1 MKPHRYRPGTVA
13 LWKLP
18 FQRLVPEI
26 AQDFKIEIELNSN
39 YRLYN
44 SFFPGHV
51 KYNISYLFS
60 LLDSVVTEIAIVA
73 CDIPEGYCN
82 DMDVQRCNL
91 LIYQTKRLCTAN
103 LIVTNHE
110 AQHFPGCCLNMNHE
124 RMELDQYIGQLLF
137 DHVLCGVLCSG
148 DVTLRKAPDLW
159 RKWNSGMGQGLHS
172 LQVLIAMRG
181 EAGYQDVID
190 CVENLAKLL
199 KLEPKDVLVESTG
212 VIGQRIKKLTTVE
225 PWASCRFMMLLMK
238 RLSIVDKMIWQRL
251 VHMSADL
258 ARQVSLMLE
267 ENNGIS
273 GR

>member
-1 MKPHRYRPGTVA
+1 MKPHRYRPGIVA
-13 LWKLP
+13 LW
-18 FQRLVPEI
+18 I
-26 AQDFKIEIELNSN
+26 S
-39 YRLYN
+39 

-60 LLDSVVTEIAIVA
+60 LLDSVVTETAIVA

-82 DMDVQRCNL
+82 DLDVQRCNL

-103 LIVTNHE
+103 LIVTSHE
-110 AQHFPGCCLNMNHE
+110 AKHFPGCYLNRNHE

-172 LQVLIAMRG
+172 LQARAVLINAGQANAATWLRLSYLQG

-199 KLEPKDVLVESTG
+199 KLEPEDVLVESTG
-212 VIGQRIKKLTTVE
+212 VIGQIIKKRLHNNNLHGFELRALSLIANSSSTTATVHKL
-225 PWASCRFMMLLMK
+225 RG
-238 RLSIVDKMIWQRL
+238 RL
-251 VHMSADL
+251 VHMSADF